1 MGRAGWDQTTAASH
15 CCVTRGGTRADS
27 VQLPNNVRFGVN
39 TTSQESLFGNTH
51 TAPVAGCETRAMGI
65 LHRAVLDGRVH
76 QVRLL
81 VSIGVSLEERDRN
94 GLTPLMLTCYV
105 DKEESGLR
113 IARIL
118 ARSGAYLNVDDPNG
132 MNVLHHACKVGKYG
146 IVAFLLDQDAM
157 VTNSPDKLGNTPL
170 NYAAING
177 NPQLVKLLVNS
188 LTRYRVDI
196 DHRNKEGF
204 TALLLATKNGH
215 YQASQ
220 ILLQEGKASTRV
232 RDNEHFLN
240 PSQWAKKS
248 HSIHAKYLRQK
259 TAATRRIMTGRFGPH
274 SGGSDSDCSRSTTS
288 SLSASDRSVSPT
300 TIGGV
305 RSELHLSL
313 PPSPRKT
320 TAVSLSFPQLRHQR
334 FTHNNVNTSC
344 SFQEQ
349 HLRPLLTTIRQRSAK
364 EGRPFSSSTIAS
376 NASIPASSSSSSA
389 VTLISVPE
397 EVRDV
402 ENNQLRTIFQL
413 YEKDLRWR
421 PKSLP
426 IPTII
431 TPPPSPRPLN
441 PMQRE
446 GSFVSV
452 FTAGTAFTAA
462 GSAAGLTVE

>member
-1 MGRAGWDQTTAASH
+1 
-15 CCVTRGGTRADS
+15 
-27 VQLPNNVRFGVN
+27 
-39 TTSQESLFGNTH
+39 
-51 TAPVAGCETRAMGI
+51 MGI

-81 VSIGVSLEERDRN
+81 VSIGVSLEERDRG

-118 ARSGAYLNVDDPNG
+118 ARSGAYLNVEDSAG
-132 MNVLHHACKVGKYG
+132 MNVLHHACKAGKYG
-146 IVAFLLDQDAM
+146 IVAFLLDEDAM

-204 TALLLATKNGH
+204 TALLLATKYGH

-220 ILLQEGKASTRV
+220 ILLREGRASTRV
-232 RDNEHFLN
+232 RDNEHFMN
-240 PSQWAKKS
+240 PSEWAKKS
-248 HSIHAKYLRQK
+248 HSIHTRYMRQK
-259 TAATRRIMTGRFGPH
+259 TAATRRIMTGKFGPP
-274 SGGSDSDCSRSTTS
+274 SASDSDSSRSTTS
-288 SLSASDRSVSPT
+288 SLSASDRSISPT
-300 TIGGV
+300 TIA
-305 RSELHLSL
+305 RSERLSMA
-313 PPSPRKT
+313 PSPRKT
-320 TAVSLSFPQLRHQR
+320 TAVSLSFPQLRPQR
-334 FTHNNVNTSC
+334 FTSQSNTNSC

-376 NASIPASSSSSSA
+376 SASIPSSSSSS
-389 VTLISVPE
+389 VTLIEAPPE

-426 IPTII
+426 IPTISL
-431 TPPPSPRPLN
+431 TPPPSPRPLLN
-441 PMQRE
+441 PQQRE

-452 FTAGTAFTAA
+452 FTAGTALTTA
-462 GSAAGLTVE
+462 GSGVGLTVE

>member
-1 MGRAGWDQTTAASH
+1 
-15 CCVTRGGTRADS
+15 
-27 VQLPNNVRFGVN
+27 
-39 TTSQESLFGNTH
+39 
-51 TAPVAGCETRAMGI
+51 MGI
-65 LHRAVLDGRVH
+65 LHRAVMDGRVH

-81 VSIGVSLEERDRN
+81 VSIGVSLEERGRD

-105 DKEESGLR
+105 DTEESGLR

-118 ARSGAYLNVDDPNG
+118 VRSGAYLNVEDSNG
-132 MNVLHHACKVGKYG
+132 MNVLHHACKAGKYG
-146 IVAFLLDQDAM
+146 IVAFLLDEDAM

-220 ILLQEGKASTRV
+220 ILLQEGRASTRV
-232 RDNEHFLN
+232 RDNAHFLN
-240 PSQWAKKS
+240 PSEWAKKS
-248 HSIHAKYLRQK
+248 HSIHARCLRQK
-259 TAATRRIMTGRFGPH
+259 TAATRRIMTGKFGPQ
-274 SGGSDSDCSRSTTS
+274 STSDSDSSRSSIS
-288 SLSASDRSVSPT
+288 SLSVSDRSVSPT
-300 TIGGV
+300 TIV
-305 RSELHLSL
+305 RSERLSI
-313 PPSPRKT
+313 PSPRKT
-320 TAVSLSFPQLRHQR
+320 TAVSQSFPQLRHQR
-334 FTHNNVNTSC
+334 FTSSNTNKNSC

-349 HLRPLLTTIRQRSAK
+349 HLRPLLTTIRKRSAK

-376 NASIPASSSSSSA
+376 SASIPSSSSSS
-389 VTLISVPE
+389 VTLIEAAPE

-431 TPPPSPRPLN
+431 TPPPSPRPLLN
-441 PMQRE
+441 QRE

-452 FTAGTAFTAA
+452 FTAGTAFTTP
-462 GSAAGLTVE
+462 GSVVGLTVE